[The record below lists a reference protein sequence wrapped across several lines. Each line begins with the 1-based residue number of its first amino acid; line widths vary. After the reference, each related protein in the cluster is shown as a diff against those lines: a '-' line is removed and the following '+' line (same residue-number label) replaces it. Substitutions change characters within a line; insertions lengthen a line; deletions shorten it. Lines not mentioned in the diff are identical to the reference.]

1 MRSRRPTHYPL
12 LRRFRQGVYALKTT
26 NPLSSTTTFQTGGL
40 CTQHDQNPLSITTTV
55 QTVHRQGVY
64 ALKTTN
70 RVSSTMRFRQGVYA
84 LKTTSPLSGTTTVQT
99 GGLCSQ
105 DDQPIIHY
113 YDGSD
118 STQTHLRRPNH
129 YPLLRRFR
137 QGVYALS
144 TTKNLLSSTTT
155 VQTGGLC
162 TQHDQKPIIHYYDGL
177 DMGLHNAWYAELQM
191 ATE

>member
-64 ALKTTN
+64 AVNTIKTHYPVLRRFRQYTDPLKTT
-70 RVSSTMRFRQGVYA
+70 
-84 LKTTSPLSGTTTVQT
+84 KPLSSTTTVQT
-99 GGLCSQ
+99 VHRPTQ
-105 DDQPIIHY
+105 DDQTIIHY

-118 STQTHLRRPNH
+118 RGSMHSARPKTY
-129 YPLLRRFR
+129 YPVLRRFR
-137 QGVYALS
+137 QGVYALNM
-144 TTKNLLSSTTT
+144 TKNPLSITTT
-155 VQTGGLC
+155 V
-162 TQHDQKPIIHYYDGL
+162 
-177 DMGLHNAWYAELQM
+177 
-191 ATE
+191 